1 MSLPAILGMALATRT
16 PMDGR
21 PVEVLVGNYGPKIE
35 IRYARPTLK
44 WEVWPANP
52 FDRFQGV
59 EMSIDGKSV
68 PAVYDED
75 QRALQYTPDKPLSAG
90 THRVECHV
98 FMPKG
103 IRFDQAW
110 ESKISSDAASV
121 LPAPVASQVEA
132 LAAINAIRKPLAL
145 PAMVSDDRMNAAA
158 LQHSRY
164 LAKNKDFG
172 HKEDPA
178 KDGYSGSNASDR
190 LAAYGW
196 VGGCWEDVSYGT
208 PNAAEAVKGLFDA
221 PYHRVPFLQPGV
233 IACGAGFADQRLTL
247 EFGTARQE
255 ETVVSPADGQTDIPT
270 RWRNFE
276 RPDPLRMHRQ
286 SDGVTGYP
294 IVLAQFGGRGQRLGT
309 VLKARLFDSDGQ
321 EVPTWLNTPENDENL
336 TNAAVL
342 IPQRALKAKTT
353 YQYSFAVKG
362 PDGRTVNTSGIFTT
376 GK

>member
-1 MSLPAILGMALATRT
+1 MGLAGILGMALATRA
-16 PMDGR
+16 PVDGKR
-21 PVEVLVGNYGPKIE
+21 VEVLVGSYGPKIE

-52 FDRFQGV
+52 SDRFLGV
-59 EMSIDGKSV
+59 EMRIDGKSV
-68 PAVYDED
+68 PAVYDPD
-75 QRALQYTPDKPLSAG
+75 QRAVLYTPDKPLSAG

-103 IRFDQAW
+103 VRFDQAW
-110 ESKISSDAASV
+110 ESRIASDAASA

-132 LAAINAIRKPLAL
+132 LAAINAIRKALDL
-145 PAMVSDDRMNAAA
+145 PAMVGDDRMNIAA

-178 KDGYSGSNASDR
+178 KDGYFGTNASDR
-190 LAAYGW
+190 LAVYGW
-196 VGGCWEDVSYGT
+196 IGGCWEDVSYGT
-208 PNAAEAVKGLFDA
+208 PNATEAVKGLFDA

-233 IACGAGFADQRLTL
+233 ISCGAGFADQRLTL
-247 EFGTARQE
+247 EFGASKE
-255 ETVVSPADGQTDIPT
+255 EDTVVSPADGQTDIPT
-270 RWRNFE
+270 SWRNFE

-286 SDGVTGYP
+286 TDGVTGYP
-294 IVLAQFGGRGQRLGT
+294 IVLAQFGSRTQRLGT
-309 VLKARLFDSDGQ
+309 VLKARLFDSDGN

-336 TNAAVL
+336 TTAAVL
-342 IPQRALKAKTT
+342 IPQRPLKPKVT
-353 YQYSFAVKG
+353 YHYSFALKG
-362 PDGRTVNTSGIFTT
+362 SDGRTVSTSGIFTT